1 MTTESNEKVIVTSDI
16 YRDGNIFAVL
26 GFAHRAMR
34 RAGKRTEADEMQARV
49 LASSSYDKALL
60 IIFEYVEVRDEDD
73 EDGDFDS
80 DDE

>member
-34 RAGKRTEADEMQARV
+34 RAGKRTEADEMQARA
-49 LASSSYDKALL
+49 LASSSYDEALS
-60 IIFEYVEVRDEDD
+60 IIFSYVEVQDDD
-73 EDGDFDS
+73 EDGDFES
-80 DDE
+80 EDE